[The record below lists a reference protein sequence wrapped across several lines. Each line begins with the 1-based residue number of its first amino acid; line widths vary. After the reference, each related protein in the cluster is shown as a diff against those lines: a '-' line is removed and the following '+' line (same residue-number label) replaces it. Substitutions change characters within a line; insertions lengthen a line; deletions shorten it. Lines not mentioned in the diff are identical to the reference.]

1 MNRWEESKNDAK
13 RGRNSEFKWMK
24 DGKKEGRKE
33 RRKERRHEHTYAFR
47 TWVYDLRLR
56 HDDLRGHV
64 CWCTYDGNHL
74 PPRRA
79 GRLAI
84 LLLLPA
90 SLAIIGR
97 APTAFAVGVSVGF
110 RGGVILP
117 AGEAGDAKVGQPDVT
132 VGVEEDVLHLEV
144 AIGNAEQVP

>member
-1 MNRWEESKNDAK
+1 MRKA
-13 RGRNSEFKWMK
+13 
-24 DGKKEGRKE
+24 KEGRKE
-33 RRKERRHEHTYAFR
+33 GRKKERRNEGTNMHMFAAHVSCGNAR
-47 TWVYDLRLR
+47 TSLHGTGWVYDLRLL

-64 CWCTYDGNHL
+64 CRCTYDGNHL

-79 GRLAI
+79 GRLAV

-90 SLAIIGR
+90 SLAIGR

-110 RGGVILP
+110 RVGVILP
-117 AGEAGDAKVGQPDVT
+117 VGEAGDAEVGQLDVP